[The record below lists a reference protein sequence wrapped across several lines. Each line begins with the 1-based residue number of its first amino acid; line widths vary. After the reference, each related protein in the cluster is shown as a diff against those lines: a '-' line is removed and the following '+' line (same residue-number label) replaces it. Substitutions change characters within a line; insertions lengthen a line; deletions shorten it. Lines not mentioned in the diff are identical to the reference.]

1 MNAKIQ
7 TSKMPPAADARVQ
20 EEDERYKQIRTY
32 YARDHG
38 LTTMREIVEM
48 LEECCVRGP
57 ALTAGAG

>member
-1 MNAKIQ
+1 MQLPKA
-7 TSKMPPAADARVQ
+7 
-20 EEDERYKQIRTY
+20 ERYKEVRTF

-57 ALTAGAG
+57 LSAVAE